1 MWAGGATDQQSLER
15 TGAAVVPFGVGNSE
29 ELIRMVALT
38 KATAIHCTPSYLA
51 KLEACMQKDLSASP
65 RTLQLKLGL
74 FGGEAGL
81 QDSRFRTNIES
92 TWGFRA
98 VDANYGLA
106 DVLSMF
112 GSECS
117 VRDGLHFMGQGVVHP
132 EIVAIPAAVP
142 LPWQPG
148 AQGELVLTHLQKDC
162 QPLVRYRTGD
172 LIEVA
177 DVEPCLCGRKSP
189 RFKVVGRIDDMLVI
203 RGINV
208 FPGAIAKVVNNHLD
222 VVSGEYGIF
231 VSRCDPIERIV
242 LRLELRKGADSNIPR
257 QALIQ
262 RLLEDCRTTLSV
274 RPEIELLEA
283 GEFPKSTDKTKR
295 VQRVL

>member
-1 MWAGGATDQQSLER
+1 
-15 TGAAVVPFGVGNSE
+15 
-29 ELIRMVALT
+29 
-38 KATAIHCTPSYLA
+38 
-51 KLEACMQKDLSASP
+51 
-65 RTLQLKLGL
+65 
-74 FGGEAGL
+74 
-81 QDSRFRTNIES
+81 
-92 TWGFRA
+92 
-98 VDANYGLA
+98 
-106 DVLSMF
+106 
-112 GSECS
+112 
-117 VRDGLHFMGQGVVHP
+117 
-132 EIVAIPAAVP
+132 
-142 LPWQPG
+142 
-148 AQGELVLTHLQKDC
+148 
-162 QPLVRYRTGD
+162 
-172 LIEVA
+172 
-177 DVEPCLCGRKSP
+177 
-189 RFKVVGRIDDMLVI
+189 MLVI